1 MFHVSCHVPYIP
13 GTIRD
18 PTVDPR
24 SLRRV
29 NFQGDSRKMVLKDD
43 CSAERIREIVA
54 PLSPKLLSS
63 SLINKMI
70 NELAVYQIQSNEC
83 LLSDMKDKEVLE
95 NIIEFWSEIASSLE
109 RVRPPLLFAATDIS

>member
-1 MFHVSCHVPYIP
+1 M
-13 GTIRD
+13 T
-18 PTVDPR
+18 
-24 SLRRV
+24 L
-29 NFQGDSRKMVLKDD
+29 LKDLG
-43 CSAERIREIVA
+43 STVGSRIVSGMEHDM
-54 PLSPKLLSS
+54 KHETWT
-63 SLINKMI
+63 LINKMI